1 MISTLQNHLATGRLA
16 LFLGADLPAALTG
29 VPGRAE
35 LAQGLAQRHGL
46 PAGLSLAATAQ
57 RVTQGGNRFAF
68 TDFLTRHLD
77 TLGKTPQPLHQLLVR
92 LPVPVIITT
101 AYDSLLEL
109 AFQQANTP
117 LNRVVRD
124 SDLAFADPRQRT
136 LIKLYG
142 DLPQRDTLIVTEDDH
157 YGLWRSR
164 EKEGL
169 LDEVRRTLRGSAVL
183 FLGYNLA
190 DPDFNL
196 LWREVLERVGRF
208 ALGAYA
214 VNLGLTPDAQ
224 RVWAERHVQVLE
236 LAPLA
241 LLEQLAAPYAQQVS
255 PPPTKTKNEE
265 SVLPPDNE
273 ELAHQQRLLATHR
286 RTLTI
291 LLEQQAVH
299 TTAFTPPSVVHGITE
314 ARTQIQRIKAVLHGW
329 GVPVADAPDDTAA

>member
-1 MISTLQNHLATGRLA
+1 MISTLQNHLTTGRLA

-35 LAQGLAQRHGL
+35 LAQELAQRYGL

-57 RVTQGGNRFAF
+57 RVMQGGNRFAF

-77 TLGKTPQPLHQLLVR
+77 TLGKAPQPLHHLLVR
-92 LPVPVIITT
+92 LPVPIIITT
-101 AYDSLLEL
+101 AYDTLLEL
-109 AFQQANTP
+109 AFHQANTP

-124 SDLAFADPRQRT
+124 SDLAFADPRRRT

-214 VNLGLTPDAQ
+214 VNPGLTPDAQ
-224 RVWAERHVQVLE
+224 RVWAERHVQLLE

-241 LLEQLAAPYAQQVS
+241 LLEQLAAPHDQEVS
-255 PPPTKTKNEE
+255 PPPTENEAITM
-265 SVLPPDNE
+265 PDNE
-273 ELAHQQRLLATHR
+273 EIAHQQRLLATHR

-314 ARTQIQRIKAVLHGW
+314 ARTQIQRIKAVLRGW
-329 GVPVADAPDDTAA
+329 GVPVDDAPDDTAT